1 MIYGVYLIN
10 LVFSLK
16 YRRPIILSIML
27 CSVANIAYAFDAFIV
42 KDIRLEGLG
51 RISAGTVFNYLPVT
65 VGEKFSIDDT
75 PAAISALYKTGLFKD
90 IRLERDDN
98 VLVVRVE
105 ERPAISKI
113 TFEGNTDIETEELS
127 HALKNIGFAEGR
139 VFNRSLLDK
148 VELELQR
155 QYFSLGKYAVR
166 IESTVTPLSR
176 NRIAIQI
183 DISEGLIARIKQIN
197 FVGNQ
202 SVSDE
207 DLRDEIK
214 SNTGGWFSF
223 ITKDYQYSSIQLAA
237 DLETLR
243 SFYLDQGYINFNI
256 DSTQVSITP
265 DKKNVY
271 ITINITEGDKYTVS
285 SVKLIGNLIV
295 SEAELF
301 DKMTIKS
308 GSVFSGKE
316 ITKSREAILEEIGNE
331 GYAFANVNAVPDI
344 DLENKTV
351 KLDFFV
357 DPGKRVY
364 VRRINFSGNLKTR
377 DEVLR
382 REMRQMEGGWLSTK
396 DVKRSLTRLERLG
409 YFEDVTLETPRV
421 PHTDDQVDINYNVIE
436 RPSGNL
442 MAGMGYSQTY
452 GILFNASIIQDNFL
466 GSGKRVGI
474 TFDNSQFMTTYRFSY
489 LNPYTTIDGVSR
501 GFNLFYRTMNAEYA
515 NLSRYTT
522 DAFGMGLNY
531 GLPVTEFNNIN
542 VGTAFDHTQ
551 LNTTD
556 YTAQEVF
563 DFIKTNGDTY
573 NSYRLNASFRHDT
586 RNRALFPDRGMLQS
600 FSGEVALPFSDLSFY
615 KMQYR
620 HQWLYPLITDY
631 IFLLKGQIAY
641 GDGYG
646 ENEHLPFFENYYA
659 GGPRTVRGFRGN
671 TLGPLD
677 SRGLPWGGNLKLVGN
692 AEIILPIPFIKK
704 MRSFRWSAFID
715 TGNVYGSD
723 ENFDTSELRYSTGLS
738 AIWLSPLGI
747 LSFSF
752 AKPLNKKEGD
762 QLELFQFTIGTTF
775 NW

>member
-1 MIYGVYLIN
+1 
-10 LVFSLK
+10 
-16 YRRPIILSIML
+16 
-27 CSVANIAYAFDAFIV
+27 
-42 KDIRLEGLG
+42 
-51 RISAGTVFNYLPVT
+51 
-65 VGEKFSIDDT
+65 
-75 PAAISALYKTGLFKD
+75 
-90 IRLERDDN
+90 
-98 VLVVRVE
+98 
-105 ERPAISKI
+105 
-113 TFEGNTDIETEELS
+113 
-127 HALKNIGFAEGR
+127 
-139 VFNRSLLDK
+139 
-148 VELELQR
+148 
-155 QYFSLGKYAVR
+155 
-166 IESTVTPLSR
+166 
-176 NRIAIQI
+176 
-183 DISEGLIARIKQIN
+183 
-197 FVGNQ
+197 
-202 SVSDE
+202 
-207 DLRDEIK
+207 
-214 SNTGGWFSF
+214 
-223 ITKDYQYSSIQLAA
+223 
-237 DLETLR
+237 
-243 SFYLDQGYINFNI
+243 
-256 DSTQVSITP
+256 
-265 DKKNVY
+265 
-271 ITINITEGDKYTVS
+271 
-285 SVKLIGNLIV
+285 
-295 SEAELF
+295 
-301 DKMTIKS
+301 
-308 GSVFSGKE
+308 
-316 ITKSREAILEEIGNE
+316 
-331 GYAFANVNAVPDI
+331 
-344 DLENKTV
+344 
-351 KLDFFV
+351 
-357 DPGKRVY
+357 
-364 VRRINFSGNLKTR
+364 
-377 DEVLR
+377 
-382 REMRQMEGGWLSTK
+382 MRQMEGGWLSTK

-692 AEIILPIPFIKK
+692 AEIILPIPFVKK

-738 AIWLSPLGI
+738 AIWLSPLGN
-747 LSFSF
+747 S
-752 AKPLNKKEGD
+752 
-762 QLELFQFTIGTTF
+762 
-775 NW
+775 